1 MNKILMA
8 QAEPKTAADGGG
20 TNGLFGLGWGGL

>member
-8 QAEPKTAADGGG
+8 QAEPKTAVAYGGN
-20 TNGLFGLGWGGL
+20 NGLFGLGWGGL